1 MKALNLILITSGKIS
16 EATAHIWVVSIS
28 GDNTSR
34 VYCKSPYKAMRYAF
48 LLKKRTGLNIS
59 DNCLCRVSH
68 EIARSKAPA
77 TVPDGSDPTPMQPRL
92 CRSYHHVQAHEK
104 VCRQAH
110 YTQESQCYGL
120 KLKERIARQK
130 SKGGAVFNEIR
141 QLRDVCVFEINGL
154 EVFM

>member
-28 GDNTSR
+28 GDNASR

-77 TVPDGSDPTPMQPRL
+77 TVPEVAPAPKQSTANTPATTPKRTKKGTAPRSS
-92 CRSYHHVQAHEK
+92 RKRAK
-104 VCRQAH
+104 A
-110 YTQESQCYGL
+110 
-120 KLKERIARQK
+120 
-130 SKGGAVFNEIR
+130 
-141 QLRDVCVFEINGL
+141 
-154 EVFM
+154 

>member
-28 GDNTSR
+28 GDNASR

-77 TVPDGSDPTPMQPRL
+77 TAPRVLPLLPCSPPLPLLPPHPSARESLPPSALHAREPMLRL
-92 CRSYHHVQAHEK
+92 EAERKDRPKGRS
-104 VCRQAH
+104 
-110 YTQESQCYGL
+110 
-120 KLKERIARQK
+120 
-130 SKGGAVFNEIR
+130 FP
-141 QLRDVCVFEINGL
+141 
-154 EVFM
+154 

>member
-77 TVPDGSDPTPMQPRL
+77 TAPEVAPAPTQSASATPATTPKRTKKATAPRPS
-92 CRSYHHVQAHEK
+92 RKRAK
-104 VCRQAH
+104 A
-110 YTQESQCYGL
+110 
-120 KLKERIARQK
+120 
-130 SKGGAVFNEIR
+130 
-141 QLRDVCVFEINGL
+141 
-154 EVFM
+154 

>member
-59 DNCLCRVSH
+59 DNSFAML
-68 EIARSKAPA
+68 AALGK
-77 TVPDGSDPTPMQPRL
+77 
-92 CRSYHHVQAHEK
+92 VQASLTSLSFAQHLPLPLLPPHPSA
-104 VCRQAH
+104 R
-110 YTQESQCYGL
+110 ESL
-120 KLKERIARQK
+120 PPSALHAREPMLRLEAERKDRPPK
-130 SKGGAVFNEIR
+130 K
-141 QLRDVCVFEINGL
+141 
-154 EVFM
+154 

>member
-1 MKALNLILITSGKIS
+1 MKALNFILITSGKIS

-77 TVPDGSDPTPMQPRL
+77 TAPAPEGSAPAPMQPAFAAPTTTPKRT
-92 CRSYHHVQAHEK
+92 RKPAAK
-104 VCRQAH
+104 RTTRKRA
-110 YTQESQCYGL
+110 T
-120 KLKERIARQK
+120 AT
-130 SKGGAVFNEIR
+130 A
-141 QLRDVCVFEINGL
+141 
-154 EVFM
+154 

>member
-77 TVPDGSDPTPMQPRL
+77 TAPHLSPT
-92 CRSYHHVQAHEK
+92 HVAHLSHSSTPK
-104 VCRQAH
+104 RTRKPAAKR
-110 YTQESQCYGL
+110 TTR
-120 KLKERIARQK
+120 KRAN
-130 SKGGAVFNEIR
+130 ATA
-141 QLRDVCVFEINGL
+141 
-154 EVFM
+154 

>member
-28 GDNTSR
+28 GDNASR

-68 EIARSKAPA
+68 EIARSKVPA
-77 TVPDGSDPTPMQPRL
+77 TAPEGRVFKIQTKIL
-92 CRSYHHVQAHEK
+92 
-104 VCRQAH
+104 
-110 YTQESQCYGL
+110 L
-120 KLKERIARQK
+120 KKCVISL
-130 SKGGAVFNEIR
+130 EIS
-141 QLRDVCVFEINGL
+141 C
-154 EVFM
+154 

>member
-77 TVPDGSDPTPMQPRL
+77 TAPEGSAPAPTTTPKRTRKPAAKRTT
-92 CRSYHHVQAHEK
+92 RKRAT
-104 VCRQAH
+104 A
-110 YTQESQCYGL
+110 T
-120 KLKERIARQK
+120 A
-130 SKGGAVFNEIR
+130 
-141 QLRDVCVFEINGL
+141 
-154 EVFM
+154 

>member
-59 DNCLCRVSH
+59 DNCLCRVSQ

-77 TVPDGSDPTPMQPRL
+77 TAPEVAPVPKQPASNTPATTPKRTKKATAPRSS
-92 CRSYHHVQAHEK
+92 RKKAK
-104 VCRQAH
+104 A
-110 YTQESQCYGL
+110 
-120 KLKERIARQK
+120 
-130 SKGGAVFNEIR
+130 
-141 QLRDVCVFEINGL
+141 
-154 EVFM
+154 

>member
-77 TVPDGSDPTPMQPRL
+77 TASDGSAPAPMQPASAALLPPHPSARESLPPSALHAREPMLRL
-92 CRSYHHVQAHEK
+92 EAERKDRPKGRS
-104 VCRQAH
+104 
-110 YTQESQCYGL
+110 
-120 KLKERIARQK
+120 
-130 SKGGAVFNEIR
+130 FP
-141 QLRDVCVFEINGL
+141 
-154 EVFM
+154 